1 MKIGVLTGGGDAPGL
16 NAAIRGVA
24 RKGLHNGWEVV
35 GLRHGWLG
43 LLEKNEVPL
52 DREAVSGILPRGGTI
67 LGTSRTNPYKRE
79 GGVALA
85 KRSFKELGLNAL
97 IAIGG
102 DDTLGVAHRL
112 SKEGLP
118 IVGIPKTIDNDLSG
132 TDISIGSDTVVNE
145 VMRAVDRLHST
156 AEAHDRVMLVEVM
169 GRDAGWIATLGGMA
183 GGADVILVPE
193 FPFTVE
199 EVCERI
205 RLRHDETNRKFSI
218 VVVAEGARPKDIEE
232 SVVQDSKVD
241 DFGHVRLGGIGHI
254 LATEIEAR
262 TGFETRVT
270 VLGHTQRGGSPTAFD
285 RILATR
291 LGVAAVVEVEK
302 GNYGVMVAHV
312 GTEIAPLPL
321 EEGIREMN
329 RVDPRLYEVAQLFS

>member
-16 NAAIRGVA
+16 NAAIRAVA

-43 LLEKNEVPL
+43 LLEKSELVL
-52 DREAVSGILPRGGTI
+52 DRNSVAGILPRGGTI

-85 KRSFKELGLNAL
+85 MRNFKELRLNAL

-112 SKEGLP
+112 SQEGLP
-118 IVGIPKTIDNDLSG
+118 IVGVPKTIDNDLSG
-132 TDISIGSDTVVNE
+132 TDISIGADTVVNE
-145 VMRAVDRLHST
+145 VMRAVDRLHPT

-183 GGADVILVPE
+183 GGADVILIPE
-193 FPFTVE
+193 FPFSID
-199 EVCERI
+199 EVCERL
-205 RLRHDETNRKFSI
+205 RRRHDETRRKFS
-218 VVVAEGARPKDIEE
+218 VVVIAEGARPRDLED
-232 SVVQDSKVD
+232 SVVQDSAID
-241 DFGHVRLGGIGHI
+241 EFGHVRLGGIAHVLGR
-254 LATEIEAR
+254 EIEAR
-262 TGFETRVT
+262 TGYETRVT

-302 GNYGVMVAHV
+302 GNFGVMVAHV
-312 GTEIAPLPL
+312 GSEIVPLPL
-321 EEGIREMN
+321 EEGIREMH
-329 RVDPRLYEVAQLFS
+329 RVDPRLYEIAQLFS